1 MKVKFKRQRQRKY
14 TQFQATS
21 VLTAILGVQTNPIEN
36 SNSKLLEL
44 INEKRS
50 WKDAKAYCAQ
60 SGAELV
66 HVNNW
71 LTLNDGLV
79 APAVH
84 AHGILHIIETHEP
97 YNLGQIVVDPR
108 G

>member
-1 MKVKFKRQRQRKY
+1 MLETETYIYLQS
-14 TQFQATS
+14 TS

-50 WKDAKAYCAQ
+50 WKDAKAFCAQ

-66 HVNNW
+66 LIKSKKDQRRLEKFTENQMVW
-71 LTLNDGLV
+71 IGAKKSKLV
-79 APAVH
+79 F
-84 AHGILHIIETHEP
+84 T
-97 YNLGQIVVDPR
+97 
-108 G
+108 